1 MGGLNARPTR
11 ARRIPMSPL
20 VKAAI
25 LGIVQGI
32 TEFLP
37 VSSTAHLL
45 IGARLLHFDDPGNVF
60 TTMIQLGSIFAVMWL
75 YRDKIVSV
83 VLNLGSDRDARNFA
97 IAVVVAVIPLLVAGA
112 LFSKFVKQVL
122 QGSLTIIAVAFIA
135 GGIVMLIV
143 ERMRPRPDVL
153 DAERM
158 PIGRAFVV
166 GLGQTLAL
174 VPGVSRS
181 GGTIVAAMLLRVDRP
196 AAAEFSFFL
205 AMPTM
210 MAAFAHDLIEA
221 RHEFA
226 TARIEEIAVGF
237 VMAFIASA
245 LVVRPFLE
253 YVRRNGFAPFAWY
266 RIVLGV
272 VLLIATY
279 ALAAP

>member
-1 MGGLNARPTR
+1 MPSL
-11 ARRIPMSPL
+11 L
-20 VKAAI
+20 KAAL

-60 TTMIQLGSIFAVMWL
+60 TTMIPLGAIFAVMWL
-75 YRDKIVSV
+75 YRAKIIRV

-97 IAVVVAVIPLLVAGA
+97 IAVIVAVIPLLVAGA
-112 LFSKFVKQVL
+112 LFSKFVHQVL

-135 GGIVMLIV
+135 GGIVILIV
-143 ERMRPRPDVL
+143 ERMRPRADVL
-153 DAERM
+153 DAERI
-158 PIGRAFVV
+158 PVGRAFVV

-210 MAAFAHDLIEA
+210 MAAFAKDLFDA
-221 RHEFA
+221 RHELG